1 MPEFH
6 GRPPGRR
13 TLPNLTAVIK
23 GKESA
28 ATFWTESAELTS
40 LSRNAAGFFLP
51 RSCTAGRLLSL
62 MLPMPEHLRCYD
74 QDKKLYRIWGLVQH
88 CYESA
93 EDENDGYHI
102 GVAFVGKEA
111 PESYYRNPTQC
122 YRVTGLGKNG
132 LWRID
137 EFESMFV
144 TRKSLRS
151 WTPIDASIFLLDKD
165 LKTIAD
171 DEVKTENIS
180 TTGVSVFSTLLVKV
194 GDRVRFKSRNPA
206 FATVAIVRNRRIGP
220 DNRTR
225 IHLEFVEEDF
235 PVLEIESKG
244 KIGRIG

>member
-1 MPEFH
+1 MPESH
-6 GRPPGRR
+6 GRPPGRSN
-13 TLPNLTAVIK
+13 LPDLTAVIK

-28 ATFWTESAELTS
+28 STSWTESAELTS

-62 MLPMPEHLRCYD
+62 MIPMPEHLRCYD

-88 CYESA
+88 CYESN

-111 PESYYRNPTQC
+111 PESYYRNPAQC
-122 YRVTGLGKNG
+122 YRITGLSKNG

-137 EFESMFV
+137 EFESVFV
-144 TRKSLRS
+144 TRKSLRY

-171 DEVKTENIS
+171 DEVKTENICR
-180 TTGVSVFSTLLVKV
+180 TGVSVFSNLYLKI
-194 GDRVRFKSRNPA
+194 GDRIRFKSRNPA
-206 FATVAIVRNRRIGP
+206 FTTIGIVRNRRIGP

-225 IHLEFVEEDF
+225 IHLEFVDEEF
-235 PVLEIESKG
+235 PVLEIEPSDKT
-244 KIGRIG
+244 GRIR